1 MPSSPAANLRE
12 RQTAATR
19 EQILDVAFE
28 MLTRHPNDPF
38 SHEAVARKA
47 GMGARTVYR
56 YFPSR
61 AELLQAVWERLR
73 GTTQIRFPTAEDE
86 IVPFIRD
93 MFQQF
98 ENNETLV
105 RAMID
110 SPLGREVRARGSVK
124 SRAELTRSLSKILP
138 GLTARRQS
146 QVVGLFLSLYSG
158 NFWQALRDRGGLS
171 AADAQEAAVW
181 AMQALLDAAR
191 REAISI
197 PKSKETR

>member
-1 MPSSPAANLRE
+1 MPANNLRE

-19 EQILDVAFE
+19 EQILDVAFD
-28 MLTRHPNDPF
+28 MLTRHPHEPF
-38 SHEAVARKA
+38 SHELVAKKA

-110 SPLGREVRARGSVK
+110 SPLGREVRARGAVK

-146 QVVGLFLSLYSG
+146 QLVGLLLSLYSG
-158 NFWQALRDRGGLS
+158 NFWQTLRDRGGLS
-171 AADAQEAAVW
+171 AADAQDAAAW
-181 AMQALLDAAR
+181 AVEALLNSAR
-191 REAISI
+191 HES
-197 PKSKETR
+197 KSNLKPKETQ